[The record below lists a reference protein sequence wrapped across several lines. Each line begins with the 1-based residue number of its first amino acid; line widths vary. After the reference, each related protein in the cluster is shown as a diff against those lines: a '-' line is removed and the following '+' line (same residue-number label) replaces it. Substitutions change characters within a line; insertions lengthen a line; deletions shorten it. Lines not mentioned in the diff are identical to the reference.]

1 MKVYKDDFGNTA
13 FIETV
18 ETFPYN
24 GAAKRENAFRL
35 VLKAD
40 YDNDFIYHV
49 SVYETGKEALNKL
62 QEFSCGTFQKII

>member
-40 YDNDFIYHV
+40 YDT
-49 SVYETGKEALNKL
+49 ERPLLKE
-62 QEFSCGTFQKII
+62 SKILEGL